1 MEFLFWLFFAG
12 LIIASLQDLK
22 RREVDNWLNLF
33 LIVASFGFIVFS
45 VLFGADKMLIVFT
58 LVSFLLLFILANI
71 LYYARFFAG
80 GDAKLLFA
88 MFALFVSSSFVGIL
102 MNIGI
107 FVLLMIFAG
116 AVWGLLFGGVLFL
129 KNFDLVKK
137 QLKKDFKGSRK
148 FLRFGL
154 FFILGLLLIGFLDKI
169 FWVFALFFAFAVLLF
184 IFAKSIE
191 TCVLV
196 KRISYKDLREGDVLV
211 QDVRVGRNVVKK
223 DWEGLSKKEIEVLK
237 KARKN
242 VLVREGIPFV
252 PGILIAFLVYWFYA
266 EEILRWVSI
275 LF

>member
-1 MEFLFWLFFAG
+1 MEFLFWLFFVG

-45 VLFGADKMLIVFT
+45 VLFWADKMLIVFT
-58 LVSFLLLFILANI
+58 LISFLLLFILANI
-71 LYYARFFAG
+71 LYYGRFFAG

-88 MFALFVSSSFVGIL
+88 MFALFVSSSFGGIL

-137 QLKKDFKGSRK
+137 QLKKDFRESRK

-154 FFILGLLLIGFLDKI
+154 FFILGLLLIGFVDKI
-169 FWVFALFFAFAVLLF
+169 FWVFGLFFAFAVLLF

-211 QDVRVGRNVVKK
+211 QDVRVGRNIVKK

-266 EEILRWVSI
+266 EEILR
-275 LF
+275 